1 MKDIK
6 PILSQLEQLNIN
18 LWVEEER
25 LLYSAP
31 TGAMTPE
38 IRQTI
43 KENKPEIIT
52 LLIEKNQTAQQT
64 IFPMDN
70 NTDIQAK
77 IANLSPEKKE
87 LLLRRLA
94 EKQLTQE
101 NKIVRNND
109 CNSYPASFTQTRF
122 WFLNQLEPD
131 SPVYNMPKA
140 LKFSQELK
148 IENIKQALNQ
158 IITRHE
164 TLRTTFR
171 SENGELKQ
179 IIAENWSLELPIIN
193 LTEEDNFEKLATEI
207 IEKPFN
213 LAQDLMLRATLF
225 RLANNEYILLL
236 VNHHIISDGWSSK
249 IIIKELLTCY
259 ETLEKRTTNTLPEL
273 PIQYGDFARW
283 QKKQFEQ
290 RLYKKQLE
298 YWKEKLSGQLPILNL
313 PTDKKRPLIPSY
325 QGKSISFLLN
335 NEIQKKLKQ
344 ISQQEKVTLSML
356 LLAAFQVL
364 LYRYTGQEDIIIG
377 SPIAGRKKLETE
389 NLIGCFLNTL
399 ALRNQLNSNLSF
411 RQFLQQVKQVSLEA
425 YENQDLPFEK
435 LIEELQPDRNLSQ
448 SPIFQVMF
456 NFLNTPENSSLNC
469 PSFKE
474 RINLKQNRALFDL
487 TLYVR
492 QKQAGIEITFE
503 YSTDLF
509 ESATIERMTRHFQM
523 LLRGIINN
531 PDEKISHLPLL
542 TQAEKQQILIDW
554 NNTTTAY
561 PKDKCIHQ
569 LFEEQ
574 VAKTPNKIAVVFEEQ
589 QLTYS
594 QLNEKA
600 NQLAHYLQKLGV
612 KPETL
617 VGICVER
624 SLEMIIGILGILK
637 AGGAYVPLDP
647 NYPQERLQFMLED
660 AQISVLLTAEKSED
674 KLLSYPG
681 KIVCTDTEWDKI
693 EPESKENLKSAV
705 CSQNLAY
712 VIYTSGST
720 GKPKGVLVKHK
731 SVNRLVKNTN
741 YINIHP
747 SAKIAQIANTSFDA
761 ATFEIWGALLNGAK
775 LVIFPKETIL
785 QLELFIEQLK
795 EKELD
800 TIFITT
806 ALFNQIASIHP
817 QAFNTFKYVL
827 FGGEKVEPKWVKEII
842 EKGKPENLIHV
853 YGPTEN
859 TTFSTWYP
867 VNNVAKNADNLPIG
881 KPISNTKIYILDT
894 NLQPTPIGV
903 VGELYLTGDG
913 VTRGY
918 LNRPELT
925 AEKFIDNPFGAGKL
939 YKTGDL
945 ARYLPDGN
953 IEFIGR
959 IDNQVKIRGYRLEL
973 GEIETILNQ
982 HLEVKEAVVI
992 VREDTPDNK
1001 NLLAYIVAKSQP
1013 PTISELR
1020 SFLATKLPEYMIPN
1034 GFVFLEKLPLTPNG
1048 KIDRKALPLPDTTR
1062 QELETNYLAPRNELE
1077 IKLTQIWEEVLGIK
1091 GIGITDN
1098 FFELGGHSL
1107 LSVKLLSEIEKTFN
1121 QKLPLTVL
1129 FQLTNIEQ
1137 QAKLISQKQA
1147 KESHQKLPITNEEY
1161 RHILALT
1168 AGWKWKRVK
1177 EEGLI
1182 VGTNTNGTLPPLF
1195 WCSNGFGET
1204 SFLANYLDENQP
1216 LYGLFSGY
1224 GWVNEENIKKLA
1236 AYYVS
1241 EILTIQPNGN
1251 YFLGGYCLGGKIV
1264 FEIAEQLQN
1273 LGKQVA
1279 LLMLTETYIPRQYLG
1294 KLVLIFASQSNL
1306 NPYNFSRV
1314 DSQIDWYQQFEMGL
1328 EIEIINSNHHIF
1340 TEANQIDIL
1349 GETIKK
1355 YINHQQLSQQ
1365 NYNFLFEKSAYKAQ
1379 ITTQRTLNI
1388 STGKTYLL
1396 PVKVKN
1402 ISSLVWE
1409 TKSVDNFIYVGYY
1422 LSKNEQKEKLYS
1434 DERIALPMLVKPSE
1448 EVELLVPVT
1457 APLLPGD
1464 YLINLFLI
1472 HSPLVVFQNEEINNQ
1487 IIEITVNESEGSSF
1501 RAEITAQEYLNLSVE
1516 EQVKIPVKVKNIS
1529 SGIWKFFPHT
1539 PIKLGNHWLDENE
1552 QVIQWDDGRT
1562 YLPEKFAPSEEIE
1575 LSLTVT
1581 APKQP
1586 GNYLLELDLVQE
1598 RVTWFAQKGSQ
1609 KTIVKVEVK
1618 QRNRL

>member
-6 PILSQLEQLNIN
+6 NILSKLEKLNIK
-18 LWVEEER
+18 LWVEEGR

-52 LLIEKNQTAQQT
+52 LLTETNQTAQQT

-140 LKFSQELK
+140 FKFTQELN
-148 IENIKQALNQ
+148 IENLKQALNQ

-193 LTEEDNFEKLATEI
+193 LADESEEQKTFQKLATQI

-236 VNHHIISDGWSSK
+236 VNHHIISDGWSSE

-259 ETLEKRTTNTLPEL
+259 ETLEKRATNTLPEL
-273 PIQYGDFARW
+273 PIQYGDFAIW
-283 QKKQFEQ
+283 QKKQLTQE
-290 RLYKKQLE
+290 LYKKQVK

-325 QGKSISFLLN
+325 QGKSIAFLLP
-335 NEIQKKLKQ
+335 NELEKNLKQ
-344 ISQQEKVTLSML
+344 ISQEEKVTLFML
-356 LLAAFQVL
+356 LLAAFKVL
-364 LYRYTGQEDIIIG
+364 LCRYTGQEDIIVG
-377 SPIAGRKKLETE
+377 TPIAGRKKLETE

-469 PSFKE
+469 SSFKE
-474 RINLKQNRALFDL
+474 RINIEKNRSLFDL
-487 TLYVR
+487 TLYIR
-492 QKQAGIEITFE
+492 QKQGGIEITFE
-503 YSTDLF
+503 YNTDLF
-509 ESATIERMTRHFQM
+509 NSATIKRMTRHFQI

-542 TQAEKQQILIDW
+542 TQAKKQQILRDW
-554 NNTTTAY
+554 NNTKTDD

-574 VAKTPNKIAVVFEEQ
+574 VAKTPDKIAVVFEEQ

-637 AGGAYVPLDP
+637 AGGAYVPLEP
-647 NYPQERLQFMLED
+647 NYPSDRLIYMLD
-660 AQISVLLTAEKSED
+660 NAKISVLLTTEKSEE
-674 KLLSYPG
+674 KLFSYPG
-681 KIVCTDTEWDKI
+681 KIVRTDTWDKI

-705 CSQNLAY
+705 CSKNLAY

-741 YINIHP
+741 YINIRP
-747 SAKIAQIANTSFDA
+747 AAKIAQIANTSFDA

-775 LVIFPKETIL
+775 LVIFPKETTL

-867 VNNVAKNADNLPIG
+867 VNNVVENADNLPIG

-903 VGELYLTGDG
+903 VGELYLAGKG
-913 VTRGY
+913 VARGY

-925 AEKFIDNPFGAGKL
+925 AEKFIYNPFGAGKL

-945 ARYLPDGN
+945 ARYLPHGN

-959 IDNQVKIRGYRLEL
+959 IDNQVKIRGYRIEL

-1001 NLLAYIVAKSQP
+1001 SLVAYIVAKHQS
-1013 PTISELR
+1013 ISELR

-1034 GFVFLEKLPLTPNG
+1034 GFVFLEALPLTPNG
-1048 KIDRKALPLPDTTR
+1048 KIDRRALPKPDTTR
-1062 QELETNYLAPRNELE
+1062 QELETNYLAPKNELE

-1107 LSVKLLSEIEKTFN
+1107 LSVKLLAEIEKTFN
-1121 QKLPLTVL
+1121 QKLPLAVL
-1129 FQLTNIEQ
+1129 FQLTNIAE

-1147 KESHQKLPITNEEY
+1147 KESLQKLPITNEEY

-1168 AGWKWKRVK
+1168 AGWEWKRVK

-1224 GWVNEENIKKLA
+1224 GWVNEENIKNLA

-1251 YFLGGYCLGGKIV
+1251 YFLGGYCLGGKVV

-1273 LGKQVA
+1273 FGKKVA
-1279 LLMLTETYIPRQYLG
+1279 LLVLTESYIPRQYLG

-1306 NPYNFSRV
+1306 NPYIFSRV

-1328 EIEIINSNHHIF
+1328 EIAIINSNHHIF

-1349 GETIKK
+1349 GETIQK
-1355 YINHQQLSQQ
+1355 YINQQ
-1365 NYNFLFEKSAYKAQ
+1365 NYNFPFEKSAYQAQ

-1409 TKSVDNFIYVGYY
+1409 TKSIENVIYVGYY
-1422 LSKNEQKEKLYS
+1422 LSNNEQKEKLYS

-1448 EVELLVPVT
+1448 EAELLVPVI

-1472 HSPLVVFQNEEINNQ
+1472 HSPLVVFNNKEINNQ
-1487 IIEITVNESEGSSF
+1487 IIELTVNESEGSSF
-1501 RAEITAQEYLNLSVE
+1501 RAEITAQEYLSLSVE

-1529 SGIWKFFPHT
+1529 SGIWKFFPYT

-1562 YLPEKFAPSEEIE
+1562 YLPENFAPSEEIE
-1575 LSLTVT
+1575 LSLTIT

-1609 KTIVKVEVK
+1609 TTIVRVEVK
-1618 QRNRL
+1618 QGNI